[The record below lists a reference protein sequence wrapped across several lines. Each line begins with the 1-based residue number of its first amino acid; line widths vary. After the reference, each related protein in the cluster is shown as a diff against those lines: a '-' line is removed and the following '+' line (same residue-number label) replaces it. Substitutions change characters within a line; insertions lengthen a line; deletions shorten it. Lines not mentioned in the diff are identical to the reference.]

1 MTENPKKRSTL
12 SPFRLWVQ
20 ELWFLNKDERLVH
33 REAELR
39 LDEYWNMYK
48 WWLKRE
54 YQHRQR
60 KERGA

>member
-1 MTENPKKRSTL
+1 MTEKRKESNPSR
-12 SPFRLWVQ
+12 FRNWVQ
-20 ELWFLNKDERLVH
+20 ELWFMNKDERLLH

-54 YQHRQR
+54 YKHQMKDKHD
-60 KERGA
+60 